1 LAAPQHGRSLYART
15 VSAIALADEARGR
28 TLSCRTLR
36 LLVLGMA
43 QIVRHMPSKARW
55 LPLLLRR
62 ELLV

>member
-43 QIVRHMPSKARW
+43 QIVRLTCPAKRDGF
-55 LPLLLRR
+55 LFF
-62 ELLV
+62 

>member
-28 TLSCRTLR
+28 SLSCRTLR

-43 QIVRHMPSKARW
+43 QIVRLTCPAKRDGF
-55 LPLLLRR
+55 LFF
-62 ELLV
+62 

>member
-1 LAAPQHGRSLYART
+1 MT

-43 QIVRHMPSKARW
+43 QIVRLTCPARRDGF
-55 LPLLLRR
+55 LFF
-62 ELLV
+62 

>member
-43 QIVRHMPSKARW
+43 QIVRLTCPARRDGF
-55 LPLLLRR
+55 LFF
-62 ELLV
+62 